1 MQFTQSALILLAIF
15 WSLQVAGS
23 WMQWTHYRRALT
35 SATGAWG
42 DGFLGMGQHRPK
54 LGLGA
59 IALLEVGPD
68 LRVRRLQ
75 IMAGVSVFARFK
87 AQQEVVGWPLS
98 KLATEYA
105 PGLHDDRSARAI
117 RQAIAQIEEVLT
129 KHQQK

>member
-23 WMQWTHYRRALT
+23 WMQWSHYRRALT

-54 LGLGA
+54 FGLGA

-75 IMAGVSVFARFK
+75 MMSGVSVFARFK
-87 AQQEVVGWPLS
+87 PQDLVVGWPLS

-105 PGLHDDRSARAI
+105 PGVRDDRSARAI
-117 RQAIAQIEEVLT
+117 RQAIVQVEEVRA
-129 KHQQK
+129 KQQQR